1 MMKLTSPLVATT
13 LFVLATI
20 TGCSLAPK
28 ADPSQF
34 FVLNPMME
42 NQASASATELDVA
55 LGLGPIR
62 IPEYLRRPQMVTR
75 VGPNQVTYAEY
86 DRWAQPLEASFI
98 RVLRE
103 DLSGLFGVV
112 DIAIHPWFS
121 TAQLDF
127 TVEIEVER
135 FERDPSGAAQLR
147 CMWVIK
153 DGTSGERL
161 DGGQFN
167 QSQPADSAT
176 AGASVAA
183 QSRLLGELS
192 REIATAIK
200 RVAAR

>member
-86 DRWAQPLEASFI
+86 DRWAQPLEDSFI